1 MVFASH
7 YIFMDLLNLH
17 SNNRG
22 RLREVCELY
31 GQRYSDDEEF
41 QEITNLVLS
50 AVNSHDEDA
59 LNGLEARIKELVISR
74 RTKASDPAYVI
85 GGL

>member
-1 MVFASH
+1 MVSASH

-31 GQRYSDDEEF
+31 GQRYSEDEEF
-41 QEITNLVLS
+41 QEITNMVRS
-50 AVNSHDEDA
+50 VVNSPDGDA
-59 LNGLEARIKELVISR
+59 LVGLETKLKEIIISR
-74 RTKASDPAYVI
+74 RNKADDPTYVI